1 MLKTVLFIIIITL
14 HILWCTLVVG
24 IHTPWR
30 KWYDVIITMGTFT
43 VATGFSLLLYILVY
57 G

>member
-14 HILWCTLVVG
+14 HILWCTLVIG